1 MEKVKLDMEKYAA
14 LSRQAVAEGCVLL
27 RNEDQALP
35 IKKREKVS
43 VFGRIQFDYYKSG
56 TGSGGLVNTEYVV
69 GILDALKANDEID
82 LNQELMATYEEW
94 LEDNPFDHGEG
105 WAQEPWS
112 QKEMPVSDELA
123 QKSAA
128 ESDLAVIILGRTA
141 GEDKDNSASRGSYLL
156 TEAEEEMLAKVT
168 KAFDRVAV
176 VLNVGNIIDMN
187 WVDKYQPQAVLYAW
201 HGGMEGGNGTVDVLT
216 GKVNPSG
223 KLSDTIAYDLEDYP
237 SMDDFGNK
245 ETLIYK
251 EDIYVGYRYFETA
264 AKDRVIYPFGYGLS
278 YTEFEMDILSF
289 EEKEDLLKVEV
300 ELTNTGD
307 RAGKEVIQVYASAPL
322 GKLGKPARTLEAFGK
337 TNLLEPGES
346 QKLSLNFPKEQL
358 ASYDDS
364 GITGH
369 KSSYVLEAG
378 EYEIYAGSDV
388 RKVELA
394 GSFEIKTL
402 QVIEEVE
409 EACAPVESFER
420 LKVEPDG
427 TMAKE
432 EVPQRTVDL
441 EARIAADRPQAISY
455 TGDQGIKL
463 EDVYQNRASLEDF
476 IAQLSDEDLAC
487 LMRGEGM
494 SSPRVTPGTA
504 AAFGGVSE
512 SLVDFGIPAACA
524 ADGPSGIR
532 MDCGTTA
539 FSLPN
544 GTSLAST
551 FNLDL
556 VGELFDLVGQELYA
570 NQIETLLGPGMNI
583 HRTPLNGRNF
593 EYFSEDPLLTGKM
606 AAVQLQAMNKYKVTG
621 TVKHYVAN
629 NQEAHRH
636 DVNAVVSER
645 ALREIYLK
653 GFEIAVKEGEAA
665 SIMSTYGGLNGIWTA
680 GNYDLLTTIL
690 RDEWEFDGIVMTDWW
705 ARINEEGEKARK
717 GNTIPMVRAQNDLY
731 MVYENAEENSN
742 DDNTLAGLKAGK
754 ITRGELQRNAANI
767 LNFIMDSAVMER
779 HLSGPGEESAAAES
793 NDEPGNVMEYYKLA
807 EVEAIDLSDVNTAKG
822 ESVVFGI
829 IRDKKG
835 IYKLKLEM
843 KASGG
848 EHAQIPVSLFLNN
861 KLDSTITLNG
871 TGEWKTVEKEI
882 NLWDKNNYLKLYF
895 AQSGMKLGKMTVEF
909 EKEVESD

>member
-1 MEKVKLDMEKYAA
+1 MEKVKLDLEKYAE
-14 LSRQAVAEGCVLL
+14 LSRQAAAEGCVLL
-27 RNEDQALP
+27 RNEKEALP
-35 IKKREKVS
+35 IKKGEKIS

-69 GILDALKANDEID
+69 GILDALKLNEEIE
-82 LNQELMATYEEW
+82 LNQELIDTYNEW

-112 QKEMPVSDELA
+112 QKEMPVSDKLA

-141 GEDKDNSASRGSYLL
+141 GEDKDNSTAEGSYLL
-156 TEAEEEMLAKVT
+156 TETEEEMLASVT

-176 VLNVGNIIDMN
+176 VLNVGNIIDMK
-187 WVDKYQPQAVLYAW
+187 WVEKYQPEAVLYAW

-223 KLSDTIAYDLEDYP
+223 KLSDTIAYDISDYP

-245 ETLIYK
+245 DTLIYK

-264 AKDRVIYPFGYGLS
+264 AKDRVLYPFGYGLS
-278 YTEFEMDILSF
+278 YTEFEIEPLDFAESKDSLT
-289 EEKEDLLKVEV
+289 VEV
-300 ELTNTGD
+300 EVKNTGD
-307 RAGKEVIQVYASAPL
+307 KAGKEVVQVYVSAPL
-322 GKLGKPARTLEAFGK
+322 GQLGKPARTLEAFAK
-337 TNLLEPGES
+337 TELLKPGQS
-346 QKLSLNFPKEQL
+346 QKMSLSFSKKQL

-369 KSSYVLEAG
+369 KSSYLLEAG
-378 EYEIYAGSDV
+378 EYKIYAGSDV
-388 RKVELA
+388 RRAELA
-394 GSFEIKTL
+394 GSFTIDTL
-402 QVIEEVE
+402 QVTEELK
-409 EACAPVESFER
+409 EACAPIEPFKR
-420 LKVEPDG
+420 LKLEADG
-427 TMAKE
+427 TMIEE
-432 EVPQRTVDL
+432 EVPRRTVDL
-441 EARIAADRPQAISY
+441 DQRIAAQRPEAIPY

-463 EDVYQNRASLEDF
+463 KDVYQNQASLEDF

-487 LMRGEGM
+487 LIRGEGM

-512 SLVDFGIPAACA
+512 NLVDFGIPAAAA

-544 GTSLAST
+544 GTSLACT

-556 VGELFDLVGQELYA
+556 VENLFDLMGQELYT
-570 NQIETLLGPGMNI
+570 NRIETLLGPGMNI

-606 AAVQLQAMNKYKVTG
+606 AAAQLRAMNKYKVTG
-621 TVKHYVAN
+621 TIKHYAAN

-645 ALREIYLK
+645 ALREIYLR
-653 GFEIAVKEGEAA
+653 GFKIAVEEGGAA
-665 SIMSTYGGLNGIWTA
+665 SIMSAYNGLNGIWTA

-690 RDEWEFDGIVMTDWW
+690 REEWGFEGIVMTDWW
-705 ARINEEGEKARK
+705 ARINEEGKKARK

-731 MVYENAEENSN
+731 MVCENPEENSAQ
-742 DDNTLAGLKAGK
+742 DNTLEGLKKGK

-767 LNFIMDSAVMER
+767 LKFIMNSAVMER
-779 HLSGPGEESAAAES
+779 KLSGPGEELAAAES
-793 NDEPGNVMEYYKLA
+793 ADQPGNVMEYYDLA
-807 EVEAIDLSDVNTAKG
+807 EVEAIDLSEVDTSKG

-848 EHAQIPVSLFLNN
+848 EHAQVPVSLFLNN

-871 TGEWKTVEKEI
+871 TGEWKTVEKEL
-882 NLWDKNNYLKLYF
+882 NLWSKNNYLKLYF
-895 AQSGMKLGKMTVEF
+895 AQSGMELGKMTVEF